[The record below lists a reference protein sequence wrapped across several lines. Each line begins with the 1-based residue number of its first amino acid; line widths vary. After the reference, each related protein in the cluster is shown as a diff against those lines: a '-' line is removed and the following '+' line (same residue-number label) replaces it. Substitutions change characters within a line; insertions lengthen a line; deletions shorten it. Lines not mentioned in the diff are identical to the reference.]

1 MLGTDDDVHLFI
13 FVEAAGTAGELF
25 ILEDHK
31 VIALHHAVN
40 DVRLAD
46 EVGDELVDGVAVDL
60 GRCTDLL
67 DLARVHDH
75 DLIGHGQRFL
85 LVVGDEDEG
94 DADLLLNVL
103 ELLLHLLAQLQVE
116 RAERLV
122 EQQHA
127 RLVDERAGD
136 GDALLLTAGELGHV
150 AVGVVLKAYQTQHT
164 HDLLRDNVLRLLL
177 DGQAEGDVVVDVHV
191 REERVFLEYGVDLA
205 LVGRDV
211 HDVLAVEEDLAL
223 GGLQEA
229 AEDTQQRRLA
239 AAGGTEQGDELVFV
253 NIQADALE
261 DDLPVLKALDDI
273 LELDQFFL
281 FRHGSNILSLYR

>member
-1 MLGTDDDVHLFI
+1 MG
-13 FVEAAGTAGELF
+13 
-25 ILEDHK
+25 
-31 VIALHHAVN
+31 N
-40 DVRLAD
+40 
-46 EVGDELVDGVAVDL
+46 
-60 GRCTDLL
+60 
-67 DLARVHDH
+67 
-75 DLIGHGQRFL
+75 
-85 LVVGDEDEG
+85 EDEG

-164 HDLLRDNVLRLLL
+164 HDLLRDNILRLLL

-211 HDVLAVEEDLAL
+211 HDVLAVKEDLAL

-229 AEDTQQRRLA
+229 AEDAQQRRFA
-239 AAGGTEQGDELVFV
+239 AAGGTEQGDELIFV
-253 NIQADALE
+253 NVQADALE